1 MVLLDRTEF
10 SECCIGILKIF
21 PERLKPNKPHHSQV
35 QETSLLMTKS
45 LRVGGLVLKPRV
57 SPKNIEVGAN
67 DSHLYNH
74 EYNWHNHVKIRTW
87 QMQPFRYS
95 PADEERTRQR

>member
-1 MVLLDRTEF
+1 MVDGAFWYFWNLDQTEF

-67 DSHLYNH
+67 DSHLQSRVQLAQSCEN
-74 EYNWHNHVKIRTW
+74 
-87 QMQPFRYS
+87 
-95 PADEERTRQR
+95 